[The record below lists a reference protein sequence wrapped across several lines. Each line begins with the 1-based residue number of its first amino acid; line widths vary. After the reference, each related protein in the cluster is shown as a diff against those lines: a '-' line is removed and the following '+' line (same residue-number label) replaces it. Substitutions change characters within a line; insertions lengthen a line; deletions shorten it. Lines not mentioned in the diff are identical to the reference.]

1 MISSTYFVKGINFAI
16 FRFAKFVQQRTVYGM
31 SSVLQRK
38 FLKKCRL
45 KKEKFDLILG
55 SLHRILHGTKL
66 HRDCRCTR
74 TQTFLISSKFK
85 THVKC
90 VLLALLMLSLWSRS
104 KRTCTQ
110 ARIVAT
116 SRHPPCGG
124 DCRATWT
131 SDWISIWGKTNNGN
145 KVR

>member
-1 MISSTYFVKGINFAI
+1 MISSTYFIKGINFAI

-55 SLHRILHGTKL
+55 SLHRILHGTKITQRL
-66 HRDCRCTR
+66 SLYSR
-74 TQTFLISSKFK
+74 TNLLNKFK

-124 DCRATWT
+124 DWRATWT